1 MKYGS
6 ITCIQ
11 ADQFAR
17 EGRRLWACAYKID
30 NQTLY
35 PHLRQEPVE
44 GMITPEWKFA
54 PFGVNG
60 KLRSSGRVSYDSRQ
74 YADTYGEAI
83 ELYNELVT
91 KRRKALEQIAD
102 TVYDDYVLAPYI
114 PRRGGWHP
122 IEEPPMDELDVQV
135 TYLRRSDG
143 KPRCNAFAYRRN
155 GAWYWTH
162 NDERITAGV
171 TQLTAWRFGGEP
183 YHP

>member
-6 ITCIQ
+6 ITRIQ

-17 EGRRLWACAYKID
+17 EGRRLWACAYLID

-44 GMITPEWKFA
+44 GMITPERKFA

-60 KLRSSGRVSYDSRQ
+60 RLRSSGRVSYDSRQ
-74 YADTYGEAI
+74 YADTCGEAL

-91 KRRKALEQIAD
+91 KRRKALEQLTD
-102 TVYDDYVLAPYI
+102 MVYDDYVPAPYI

-122 IEEPPMDELDVQV
+122 IGEPPMDEVDVQV

-183 YHP
+183 YRP